1 MTESPAIEPDDFRFR
16 LLCDMWSHESDL
28 IDAGSDVGLHGGA
41 CGQFCGFEVFDTC
54 DGGQG
59 HQRTCDGEF
68 DKFVVVLGDS
78 RAEYWKPI
86 VALCLYYRLRQY
98 IGFDSYFLFRLRPKS
113 GRTSPG
119 RTSASR
125 LAVRPAASSSHATA
139 AMAAL
144 SVQSSGGAMN
154 SSMRSLRHMVLSA
167 VGMDHLQRLPHAQA
181 GVLQQ
186 SDCLAAFFDH
196 DFDRGSLESG
206 GEVGDQFRWCAG
218 ELIWSGDS
226 AGCVEHGG
234 FESGEAEVQFSGVQQ
249 RARHAESVG
258 VSGGGSL
265 LNGGATGVGQS
276 KNPGG
281 LVEGFSG
288 GVIGGTAD
296 QSAV

>member
-167 VGMDHLQRLPHAQA
+167 CRNGPF
-181 GVLQQ
+181 
-186 SDCLAAFFDH
+186 AATPPPTHRREYFSSRTAWRHFSTMTSIAAAWNPAA
-196 DFDRGSLESG
+196 RSG
-206 GEVGDQFRWCAG
+206 T
-218 ELIWSGDS
+218 S
-226 AGCVEHGG
+226 
-234 FESGEAEVQFSGVQQ
+234 
-249 RARHAESVG
+249 
-258 VSGGGSL
+258 
-265 LNGGATGVGQS
+265 
-276 KNPGG
+276 
-281 LVEGFSG
+281 SG
-288 GVIGGTAD
+288 GVLE
-296 QSAV
+296 S